1 MSGFRSNLSDTIAAA
16 RLRATRSGDTLRSLL
31 SPTPAAASG
40 SGAPDAP
47 DGSSISG
54 TRPSGVTFATLG
66 RQMASLSTAAT
77 AGSGGGE
84 GGTGEFSLRVG
95 GGV

>member
-16 RLRATRSGDTLRSLL
+16 RLWATRSGDTLRSLL
-31 SPTPAAASG
+31 SPTPAVASG
-40 SGAPDAP
+40 SGGPDAP